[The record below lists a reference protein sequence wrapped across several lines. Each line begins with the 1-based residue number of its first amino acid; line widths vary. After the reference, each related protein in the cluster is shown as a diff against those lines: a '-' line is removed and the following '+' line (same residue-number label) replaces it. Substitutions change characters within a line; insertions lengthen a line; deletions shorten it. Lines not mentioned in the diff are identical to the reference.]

1 MSGSDNT
8 PDFYTPEELADTF
21 PGSRLISAM
30 AIEVRDLAR
39 AIIAE
44 VGKFALSDR
53 FPQKVID
60 DIEAMTVPEDLLAE
74 CRERLYRV
82 ARDNQLPFLVT
93 PAEAAIH
100 EPREFKPPV
109 VSDVTVRCTGG
120 RVDVDDPRIAD
131 LRTRIEALSLEEAD
145 KVASL
150 VRGVRRHGVSLSCM
164 RATTELDVGLMAV
177 IVLLAPYDDDVQQ
190 AILDRTT
197 YNVDGDV
204 CATLADMT
212 FNDLRRFDAVHFDFV
227 AGRLTLQYTSDGS
240 ALLALPNSNTKE
252 KTNVK

>member
-1 MSGSDNT
+1 MSDHYT
-8 PDFYTPEELADTF
+8 PDQLTDVF
-21 PGSRLISAM
+21 PGSRLVSAM

-60 DIEAMTVPEDLLAE
+60 DVEAMTVPEELLAE
-74 CRERLYRV
+74 CREHLYRV

-150 VRGVRRHGVSLSCM
+150 VRGLRRHGVSLSCM

-177 IVLLAPYDDDVQQ
+177 IVLLAPYDDDVAQ
-190 AILDRTT
+190 AILERVT
-197 YNVDGDV
+197 YNENHDI

-212 FNDLRRFDAVHFDFV
+212 FNDLRRFDAVHLDFV
-227 AGRLTLQYTSDGS
+227 AGRLTLRYTSDGS
-240 ALLALPNSNTKE
+240 ALLAVPNNNTKE
-252 KTNVK
+252 NAHEK